1 MSHSMSYIRLCFISL
16 SHSFDFFDMVCIWD
30 LENPENYRNPLSSS
44 CLVDQ
49 YWSKTQGVVCVC
61 VCVCVCLLLPWLLC
75 VAFLFWDFFFFF
87 LFPFFCW
94 LFNYIWI
101 VVLFPS
107 LFFGSRWPSSIHFD
121 SKTILPYTHTQSP
134 TSLHR
139 TKHLPSHG
147 YQIIQSSATYLSRA
161 VDAPVYKLWVVVSSV
176 RALRGQV
183 SGYWCYSYGVLI
195 SFTSSVLP

>member
-1 MSHSMSYIRLCFISL
+1 ML
-16 SHSFDFFDMVCIWD
+16 SGSVLIQDTRFCV
-30 LENPENYRNPLSSS
+30 Y
-44 CLVDQ
+44 
-49 YWSKTQGVVCVC
+49 VCVYC
-61 VCVCVCLLLPWLLC
+61 FHDCCLLHFSFVGC
-75 VAFLFWDFFFFF
+75 FVFF
-87 LFPFFCW
+87 L

-101 VVLFPS
+101 VVHFPS
-107 LFFGSRWPSSIHFD
+107 LPFASPWPSSIHFD

>member
-61 VCVCVCLLLPWLLC
+61 VCVCLLLPWLLC

-107 LFFGSRWPSSIHFD
+107 LFFGSPWPSSIHFD

-195 SFTSSVLP
+195 SFTSSVIP

>member
-1 MSHSMSYIRLCFISL
+1 ML
-16 SHSFDFFDMVCIWD
+16 SGSILIQDTGC
-30 LENPENYRNPLSSS
+30 
-44 CLVDQ
+44 C
-49 YWSKTQGVVCVC
+49 VCVC

-107 LFFGSRWPSSIHFD
+107 LFFGSPWPSSIHFD

-161 VDAPVYKLWVVVSSV
+161 VDAPVYKLWVMVSSV